1 MIEIYQY
8 EPQDLNMKFN
18 KWVWPLKNK
27 RKLAILRRYLA
38 ENYAYTI
45 FDTKINEPVAV
56 LGFNEQEKGI
66 FYGLIVAAERFGSNP
81 KYAVKMKY
89 LIKCV
94 ADQYSA
100 EIVETIS
107 EDAPDLNKWHEFLGF
122 KQIEKL
128 SNYYKGRDFILWRME
143 YGRGNSSNGRA

>member
-18 KWVWPLKNK
+18 KWAWPLKNK

-38 ENYAYTI
+38 KNYAYTI

-56 LGFNEQEKGI
+56 LGFNEQKKGI
-66 FYGLIVAAERFGSNP
+66 FYGLIVAAERFDSNP
-81 KYAVKMKY
+81 KYAIKMKY

-94 ADQYSA
+94 AVQYA
-100 EIVETIS
+100 VKVVETVS
-107 EDAPDLNKWHEFLGF
+107 EDSPDLNKWHEFLGF
-122 KQIEKL
+122 CKQKDL
-128 SNYYKGRDFILWRME
+128 PKFYRGKDFILWRME

>member
-1 MIEIYQY
+1 MIEIYKY

-18 KWVWPLKNK
+18 KWAWPLKSK

-56 LGFNEQEKGI
+56 LGFDEQEKGK
-66 FYGLIVAAERFGSNP
+66 FYGLIVAAERFNSNP
-81 KYAVKMKY
+81 QYAIKMKY

-94 ADQYSA
+94 ADQYGA
-100 EIVETIS
+100 EEVKTIS
-107 EDAPDLNKWHEFLGF
+107 EDVPDLNKWHEFLGF
-122 KQIEKL
+122 YQQKKL
-128 SNYYKGRDFILWRME
+128 PNFYRGKDFILWRME
-143 YGRGNSSNGRA
+143 YGRRDSSNSRT